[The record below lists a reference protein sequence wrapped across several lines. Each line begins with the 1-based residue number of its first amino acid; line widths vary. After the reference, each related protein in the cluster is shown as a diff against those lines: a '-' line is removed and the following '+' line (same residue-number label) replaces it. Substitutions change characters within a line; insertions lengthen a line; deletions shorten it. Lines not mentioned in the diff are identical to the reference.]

1 MDKIEIEMSL
11 EEEKKKCLKN
21 LQQFYKKYGSDK
33 IEILRT
39 YLQELCETITD
50 TKEVDEIKK
59 QLELLNTYS

>member
-1 MDKIEIEMSL
+1 MSL